1 MSQSISVEQA
11 AMSVKSVAAHAL
23 RKRLDAVWDE
33 VPVAARSTHDEP
45 QRIHRLRVATRR
57 ALAAIEVFHSV
68 IPRKRARWF
77 VRRLHE
83 LRRAAGKARDLDVL
97 AHRFYETVPISTK
110 QTAPLSG
117 ISAQTRARTR
127 LLAMLACQRDEA
139 CRPISVVYEQLLNA
153 DWSRRVEQL
162 LEELCNQQ
170 DSDCEES
177 FGDYGRRH
185 FKPMVESFFAI
196 TDRRL
201 HGINQLH
208 AFRIKVKQLRYTM
221 EVFLSVFQPLERVRC
236 CDALEKVQETL
247 GTFTDNAAAA
257 DRLRRLENCSATD
270 WDRSIL
276 ENLLRETSQQTDVAR
291 REFVTWW
298 SASRRRSLKRKLTRV
313 LRTQSA

>member
-1 MSQSISVEQA
+1 MSPSISVEQA

-83 LRRAAGKARDLDVL
+83 LRALERL
-97 AHRFYETVPISTK
+97 AILMSWRIGFMRLYPYPRSRQPHSVVSPLKQEHEHDSLQCLHASGMKPVDRSQSFMSNFSMPTGLVAWNGCLKNSATSRIQTVK
-110 QTAPLSG
+110 N
-117 ISAQTRARTR
+117 
-127 LLAMLACQRDEA
+127 LLAIMEGGTLSQW
-139 CRPISVVYEQLLNA
+139 LN
-153 DWSRRVEQL
+153 L
-162 LEELCNQQ
+162 
-170 DSDCEES
+170 
-177 FGDYGRRH
+177 
-185 FKPMVESFFAI
+185 FAI

-221 EVFLSVFQPLERVRC
+221 ELFLSVFQPLERVRC

-270 WDRSIL
+270 WDRSLL
-276 ENLLRETSQQTDVAR
+276 ENLLRETSQQADDAR